1 MRFLRMRSLR
11 MVSLSKRMLR
21 ILRVMSLRRR
31 ILRRMSLSR
40 RILRM
45 RIQNT
50 SYTSILACRQEHTSH
65 WPLSCTEECWRW
77 SIAGGEYCDTAGT
90 PVALEHG
97 GSFVLGQHCTAVLEH
112 SGTAAWAHCCTLAL
126 ALPGIVVEVPAS
138 PQTDTLGVEFQNIF
152 VPQLFSAQFHIAALE
167 L

>member
-1 MRFLRMRSLR
+1 MLAGNIATLLGLLLLRNTAAVLCRGSTRSYQLLFLD
-11 MVSLSKRMLR
+11 
-21 ILRVMSLRRR
+21 ILVKN
-31 ILRRMSLSR
+31 I
-40 RILRM
+40 
-45 RIQNT
+45 T
-50 SYTSILACRQEHTSH
+50 
-65 WPLSCTEECWRW
+65 
-77 SIAGGEYCDTAGT
+77 
-90 PVALEHG
+90 
-97 GSFVLGQHCTAVLEH
+97 CTAVLEH